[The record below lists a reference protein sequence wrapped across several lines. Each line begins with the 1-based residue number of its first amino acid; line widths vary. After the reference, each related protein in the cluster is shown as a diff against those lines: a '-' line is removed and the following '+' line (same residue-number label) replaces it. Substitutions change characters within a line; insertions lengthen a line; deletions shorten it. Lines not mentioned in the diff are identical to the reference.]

1 MPRFTCTSCR
11 AGFYSA
17 ATLIDLADT
26 ACSECGSPVVARAP
40 MSARARLDERAGQ
53 LVVRREVARAR
64 ARVEAEAATGD
75 FGYLVALH

>member
-17 ATLIDLADT
+17 AALVDLAET
-26 ACSECGSPVVARAP
+26 ACSECGSPVIASAAGN
-40 MSARARLDERAGQ
+40 ARARLDERAGQ

-64 ARVEAEAATGD
+64 ARVEAEASAGD
-75 FGYLVALH
+75 FGHLVVLR